1 MPHAERELI
10 GTTLSENFA
19 LNVTIDETNC
29 RAGDAAQ
36 SVALTEIASRR
47 PRAATAFH
55 SLLSIVSSHRL

>member
-29 RAGDAAQ
+29 RARDAAQ
-36 SVALTEIASRR
+36 SVALTEIASQPR
-47 PRAATAFH
+47 PATAFH
-55 SLLSIVSSHRL
+55 LLFSIVSSHR